1 MARGRSDAASRESD
15 LVSFPCAGAG
25 SVMEPNKCATIA
37 EGSSVDDFPNLARLA
52 SRQQFLNKWYK
63 PVALAPFAVV
73 LFVIFKFF
81 PESNS
86 GVLLAGV
93 FASLIWAM
101 FVAGYGFY
109 LIFGLKCPVCAARY
123 GLGQKC
129 RSCDLPRHWRESSG
143 ARAASG
149 RIP

>member
-1 MARGRSDAASRESD
+1 MK
-15 LVSFPCAGAG
+15 
-25 SVMEPNKCATIA
+25 PNEHATIA
-37 EGSSVDDFPNLARLA
+37 EGGSVDDFPDFARLA

-73 LFVIFKFF
+73 LFIIFRFF

-86 GVLLAGV
+86 RILLAGV

-101 FVAGYGFY
+101 FVAGYAFY

-123 GLGQKC
+123 G
-129 RSCDLPRHWRESSG
+129 
-143 ARAASG
+143 
-149 RIP
+149 